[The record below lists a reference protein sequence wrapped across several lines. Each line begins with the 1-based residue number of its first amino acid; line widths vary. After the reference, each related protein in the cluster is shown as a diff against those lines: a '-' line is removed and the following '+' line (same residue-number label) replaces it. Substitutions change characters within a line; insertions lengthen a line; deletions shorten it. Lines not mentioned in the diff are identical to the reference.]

1 MVIYLLYHS
10 QPISIYITEQNK
22 MWKFTNTPLQSSK
35 IELHTRNDDVVLL
48 CGIQGFGSEF
58 IMRLP
63 LLLTVSLAL

>member
-1 MVIYLLYHS
+1 
-10 QPISIYITEQNK
+10 

-35 IELHTRNDDVVLL
+35 IGLHTRNDDVVLL
-48 CGIQGFGSEF
+48 CGIQGFESEF